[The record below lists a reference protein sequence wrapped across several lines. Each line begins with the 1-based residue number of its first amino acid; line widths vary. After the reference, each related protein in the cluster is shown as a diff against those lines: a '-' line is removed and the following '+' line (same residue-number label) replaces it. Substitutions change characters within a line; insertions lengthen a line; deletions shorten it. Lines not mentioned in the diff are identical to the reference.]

1 MPKLPALVIAA
12 ALAVPAVAAADVH
25 TYTRVNEA
33 TVQYY
38 DDSIHLTVD
47 GVGPDGAR
55 TFNYLIHNGQ
65 TQYGGHT
72 MSLGEV
78 CYRNAMLALSK
89 PGRYTLK
96 LTFDPFTNPAWGRVE
111 SCSLRRVEPEAG
123 Q

>member
-1 MPKLPALVIAA
+1 MKLSALLVAA

-25 TYTRVNEA
+25 VYTRVNEA
-33 TVQYY
+33 TVQPDGY
-38 DDSIHLTVD
+38 DAILTID
-47 GVGPDGAR
+47 GVGQGGAR
-55 TFNYLIHNGQ
+55 TFHYLIQNATGER
-65 TQYGGHT
+65 GGYT
-72 MSLGEV
+72 MSLAEV

-96 LTFDPFTNPAWGRVE
+96 LTFDVAHPGYGRVE